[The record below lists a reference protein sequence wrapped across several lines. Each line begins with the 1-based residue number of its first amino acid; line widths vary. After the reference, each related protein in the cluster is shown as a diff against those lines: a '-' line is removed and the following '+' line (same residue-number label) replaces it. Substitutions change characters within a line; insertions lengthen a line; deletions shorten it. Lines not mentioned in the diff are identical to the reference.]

1 MTSLRRLLSEKIK
14 NISLPGFKRL
24 PVYDV
29 AKFFFLGIR
38 NGFVRQRA
46 GSVAYSMFLSI
57 FPAVIFLFTLI
68 PYIPID
74 NFQESL
80 LALAANFLPD
90 SVYTGVETT
99 IVDIVTRER
108 GSLLS
113 LTLFFTLFFAS
124 NGFVALMRAFNATYH
139 SVENRAWW
147 KRRLVAIL
155 MIFIEVVLTT
165 VAVALITVNKSVY
178 NRFFTGHPVL
188 LYVFM
193 IIRIVIGIGLFF
205 FSISFLYFF
214 APAKKG
220 RFRFISPG
228 ATLATIVII
237 AASYGF
243 RFFVNNFGQFN
254 KLYGSLS
261 SIIVAL
267 IYIYIICFAL
277 IIGFELNASIMEH
290 RQHDRKQQQ

>member
-1 MTSLRRLLSEKIK
+1 MAKLSGWIQNKLR
-14 NISLPGFKRL
+14 NISLPGFQKL
-24 PVYDV
+24 PVLDV
-29 AKFFFLGIR
+29 AKFFFLGIK
-38 NGFVRQRA
+38 NGSIRQRA

-68 PYIPID
+68 PYIPIE

-80 LALAANFLPD
+80 LGLLANFIPN
-90 SVYTGVETT
+90 SVYTSVETT
-99 IVDIVTRER
+99 IVDIVTCQRS
-108 GSLLS
+108 SLLS

-139 SVENRAWW
+139 SVENRNWW
-147 KRRLVAIL
+147 KRRLIAIL

-165 VAVALITVNKSVY
+165 IAVGLIIVNKSVY
-178 NRFFTGHPVL
+178 NRFFTGHAFL
-188 LYVFM
+188 LYVFTVL
-193 IIRIVIGIGLFF
+193 RILTGIGLFF
-205 FSISFLYFF
+205 FSISFLFFF

-220 RFRFISPG
+220 RFHFISPG
-228 ATLATIVII
+228 ATLATSLII

-267 IYIYIICFAL
+267 IYIYILCFAL

-290 RQHDRKQQQ
+290 RHHDRGH

>member
-1 MTSLRRLLSEKIK
+1 MNSLRRLLSEKIK
-14 NISLPGFKRL
+14 NISL

-38 NGFVRQRA
+38 NGSIRQRA
-46 GSVAYSMFLSI
+46 GSVAYSLFLSI

-80 LALAANFLPD
+80 LGLIGNFLPAN
-90 SVYTGVETT
+90 VYTTVETT
-99 IVDIVTRER
+99 IVNIVTQQR

-113 LTLFFTLFFAS
+113 LTFFFTVFSAS
-124 NGFVALMRAFNATYH
+124 SGIVALMRAFNTTYH
-139 SVENRAWW
+139 SVENRTWW

-155 MIFIEVVLTT
+155 MVFIEVVLTT
-165 VAVALITVNKSVY
+165 AAVGLIIVNRSVY
-178 NRFFTGHPVL
+178 NRYFTEHPVL

-193 IIRIVIGIGLFF
+193 FVRIITGIGLFF
-205 FSISFLYFF
+205 FSISFLFF
-214 APAKKG
+214 LAPAKRG

-228 ATLATIVII
+228 ATLATILII

-290 RQHDRKQQQ
+290 RQHDQKQQQYN